1 MVNRLNWIFLVL
13 LAAAMAAAV
22 VGWRKAAQARADMQ
36 SLQAEMVLLQQE
48 SAAAANAAASQRDA
62 ELAMS
67 RSQNQELLRLR
78 NEANQLRS
86 SAKEAEKLRAD
97 NQQLKTELQRLTT
110 SPTTGSAPDA
120 PGKDQFPK
128 ENWAFAG
135 YSTPDAALV
144 SAIWAMKEG
153 NPKTYLESLSPEEQ
167 ARMSKAWE
175 NKTAEEIAAKHQSD
189 VSTITGMRI
198 LDRKTI
204 SPDEVQMKVFID
216 GVDRMEKV
224 SMKLINNEWKFAGF
238 IRELKQP

>member
-1 MVNRLNWIFLVL
+1 
-13 LAAAMAAAV
+13 
-22 VGWRKAAQARADMQ
+22 MQ
-36 SLQAEMVLLQQE
+36 GLQAEMVLLQQE
-48 SAAAANAAASQRDA
+48 SATTANNATAQRQA
-62 ELAMS
+62 ELATA

-78 NEANQLRS
+78 SEANQLRS
-86 SAKEAEKLRAD
+86 SAKEAEKLRTD
-97 NQQLKTELQRLTT
+97 NEQLKSELQKLRTNPAPKT
-110 SPTTGSAPDA
+110 STAESSA
-120 PGKDQFPK
+120 KDQFPK
-128 ENWAFAG
+128 ESWAFAG

-167 ARMSKAWE
+167 LRMSKVWE
-175 NKTAEEIAAKHQSD
+175 NKTAEEIAAKHQTD

-224 SMKLINNEWKFAGF
+224 SMKLVNNEWKFAGF
-238 IRELKQP
+238 IREPKQP